1 MNTFTRLVND
11 ESAATA
17 IEYGMI
23 AFFVG
28 AVIALAVTSLGGTVN
43 GLFSTVSTDLK

>member
-1 MNTFTRLVND
+1 MNRLARFVKD

-23 AFFVG
+23 AFFIA
-28 AVIALAVTSLGGTVN
+28 AVIVLAVTNLGGTLN
-43 GLFSTVSTDLK
+43 GLYTTVSTDLN